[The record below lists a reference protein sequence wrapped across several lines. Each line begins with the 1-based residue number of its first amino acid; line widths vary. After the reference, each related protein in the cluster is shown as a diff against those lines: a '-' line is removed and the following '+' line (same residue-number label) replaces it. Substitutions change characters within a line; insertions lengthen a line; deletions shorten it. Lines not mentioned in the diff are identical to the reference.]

1 MRGDPWGG
9 TRKQI
14 PVAQTPLSLFIWRE
28 TAFSQEPTSQ
38 TLFQNPYFRLKDPVN
53 GQKDLG
59 TCMGDSPEV
68 PL

>member
-14 PVAQTPLSLFIWRE
+14 SVAQTPLSLLIWRE
-28 TAFSQEPTSQ
+28 TAFSQEHTSQ
-38 TLFQNPYFRLKDPVN
+38 TLFQNPYFRLKEPIH
-53 GQKDLG
+53 GQNDLG
-59 TCMGDSPEV
+59 TCVGGSPVV